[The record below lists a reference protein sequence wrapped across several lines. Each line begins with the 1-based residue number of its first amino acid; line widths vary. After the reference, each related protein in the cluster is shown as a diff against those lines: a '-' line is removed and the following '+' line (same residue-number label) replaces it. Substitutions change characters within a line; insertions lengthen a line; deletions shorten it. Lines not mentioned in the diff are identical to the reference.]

1 MVRGAVATSHVF
13 SDREVT
19 ERDVWRIYREAYRD
33 EPFVRL
39 VKERRGPYRYPDPK
53 LLAGTNFCDVGFELD
68 TDGGRLVV
76 VSAIDNLM
84 KGAAG
89 SALQSMNLIMHYP
102 ETTALTFPGL
112 HPI

>member
-13 SDREVT
+13 LNREMS
-19 ERDVWRIYREAYRD
+19 ERDVWGVYRRAYAD
-33 EPFVRL
+33 EPFMRL
-39 VKERRGPYRYPDPK
+39 VKERQGNYRYPDPK
-53 LLAGTNFCDVGFELD
+53 LLAGTNYCDVGFELD
-68 TDGGRLVV
+68 PDGERLVV

-89 SALQSMNLIMHYP
+89 AAVQCMNLMTGQD